1 MPAPRSSSRWPAWAA
16 DGPRV
21 SPADEALLAQ
31 CRAMLED
38 RLHLLP
44 DKPEETVATTL
55 AALWHAAA
63 GAPRSAA
70 TALEAPLAPLDEG
83 QAAALRTL
91 VERRLEGI
99 PLAHLTGLQRFMGLD
114 LAAGPAALIPRRET
128 EILGAL
134 ALARLREACDARG
147 SAVAIDVCTGSG
159 NLALALAHHEPR
171 ARVYA
176 ADLSGE
182 AVELARDNAKRLGLE
197 ARVTFAAGDLLAP
210 FARDPGPDAV
220 DLVCCNPPYISS
232 AKVAAMDAEIARHEP
247 ALAFDGGPLGIRIL
261 DRVVRE
267 ALPLLRPGGWLAF
280 EVGAGQGRGLRRRV
294 EQRGDYEGVL
304 EASDAT
310 GEVRAIAAR
319 RKSP

>member
-16 DGPRV
+16 EGRRV
-21 SPADEALLAQ
+21 RPTDEALLAD
-31 CRAMLED
+31 CRATLES

-44 DKPEETVATTL
+44 DKPEETVETTL
-55 AALWHAAA
+55 AALWHVAA

-70 TALEAPLAPLDEG
+70 AALEAPLAELDAD
-83 QAAALRTL
+83 QAASLRSL
-91 VERRLEGI
+91 VGRRLDGV

-114 LAAGPAALIPRRET
+114 LGAGPAALIPRRET
-128 EILGAL
+128 EILGTL

-171 ARVYA
+171 ARVHA
-176 ADLSGE
+176 ADLSAD
-182 AVELARDNAKRLGLE
+182 AVALARANAQRLGL
-197 ARVTFAAGDLLAP
+197 ASRVTFAVGDLLAP
-210 FARDPGPDAV
+210 FEHDPGPGAV

-232 AKVAAMDAEIARHEP
+232 AKVPAMDAEIARHEP
-247 ALAFDGGPLGIRIL
+247 SLAFDGGPLGIRIL
-261 DRVVRE
+261 DRLVRE

-294 EQRGDYEGVL
+294 EQRDAYEAIVEGCDAAGD
-304 EASDAT
+304 
-310 GEVRAIAAR
+310 VRALAAR
-319 RKSP
+319 RKP